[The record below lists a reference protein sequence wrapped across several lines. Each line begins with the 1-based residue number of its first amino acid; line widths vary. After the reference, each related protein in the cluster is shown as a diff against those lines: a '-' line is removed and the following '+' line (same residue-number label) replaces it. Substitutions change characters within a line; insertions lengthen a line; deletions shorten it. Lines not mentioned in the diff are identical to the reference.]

1 MQQMF
6 QKREV
11 EQEIEMIYDQINH
24 LLDLR
29 NMMQEQKEH
38 QQIDIRLNELT
49 HRLFILEA

>member
-1 MQQMF
+1 MQEMF

-29 NMMQEQKEH
+29 NMVQDQDEH
-38 QQIDIRLNELT
+38 QQIDTRLNELT